1 MDQESQTGINP
12 AMPDDL
18 ARHHEVAK
26 GLTYL
31 HARTNATAGRT
42 LEAASFVYALIELL
56 TEKGLLD
63 LDEIDTRKKEVAQ
76 RLLKRFLKQ
85 DPGVSLQEPEQ
96 DKYTFPQTV
105 AIDCESR
112 VHLCQAACCKMVF
125 PLSRQDIEEGVI
137 RWELSQPYVIAKGE
151 DGYCQHFDR
160 QGWGCTVH
168 SQRPI
173 PCRAYDCRNDRRI
186 WLDFENKIVNPKL
199 KEPNWPHNLS
209 AAEMEL
215 PGGEIQ

>member
-63 LDEIDTRKKEVAQ
+63 LDEIDTRKKQVAQ
-76 RLLKRFLKQ
+76 RLLKRFLQQ
-85 DPGVSLQEPEQ
+85 DPGVSLQEP
-96 DKYTFPQTV
+96 T
-105 AIDCESR
+105 
-112 VHLCQAACCKMVF
+112 
-125 PLSRQDIEEGVI
+125 
-137 RWELSQPYVIAKGE
+137 
-151 DGYCQHFDR
+151 
-160 QGWGCTVH
+160 
-168 SQRPI
+168 
-173 PCRAYDCRNDRRI
+173 RR
-186 WLDFENKIVNPKL
+186 
-199 KEPNWPHNLS
+199 H
-209 AAEMEL
+209 
-215 PGGEIQ
+215 